1 MGGKKKKEHFVAV
14 EKAEHMERSKQSR
27 WVKQDARAKS
37 CRRKTIQREKS
48 KHKERNRSAKK
59 AEELEA

>member
-1 MGGKKKKEHFVAV
+1 MK
-14 EKAEHMERSKQSR
+14 RSKQSR